1 VELKLNNQLIS
12 ISTPIVMGI
21 LNVTPDSFFIGNR
34 FATEKQIL
42 LRAEEIISQGATII
56 DIGGYSTRP
65 NAEQISI
72 DEEINRVSRA
82 LAILL
87 KQFPSACIS
96 VDTFRS
102 SVARHVVKE
111 FRVGMINDVG
121 GGTLDDM
128 MFETIAD
135 LDVAYVLTHMRGNPQ
150 NMQQF
155 TDYQNIISDV
165 ISFFVKRVARLRLLG
180 VKDILIDPGFGF
192 AKTLDQNY
200 LLLRNLKYLGELQ
213 LPVLAGISRKS
224 MIYNL
229 INSDARGALNA
240 TTAAHLLALAGGA
253 NVLRVHDVKEAVEC
267 IQIYTK
273 YNTATL
279 D

>member
-1 VELKLNNQLIS
+1 VELKFNNQLIS
-12 ISTPIVMGI
+12 LRTPIVMGI
-21 LNVTPDSFFIGNR
+21 LNVTPDSFFKGNR
-34 FATEKQIL
+34 FVTEKQIL
-42 LRAEEIISQGATII
+42 LRAEEIVSQGATII

-111 FRVGMINDVG
+111 FHVGMINDVG

-135 LDVAYVLTHMRGNPQ
+135 LDVAYVLMHMRGNPQ

-155 TDYQNIISDV
+155 TDYQNIISDI

>member
-1 VELKLNNQLIS
+1 
-12 ISTPIVMGI
+12 MGI